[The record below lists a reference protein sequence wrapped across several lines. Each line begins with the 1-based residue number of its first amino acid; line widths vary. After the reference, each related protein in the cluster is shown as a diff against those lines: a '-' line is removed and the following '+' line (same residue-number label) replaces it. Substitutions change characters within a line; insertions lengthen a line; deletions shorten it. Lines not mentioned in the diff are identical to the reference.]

1 MDNFDLKKYLVEN
14 KVTRNS
20 QLLKEEEE
28 NPQKAIQVAKKVVD
42 KVDDS
47 PKFDKVVD
55 AIAKDPKAQAELMK
69 LMGLNEGEGITEDIV
84 DKLALQFGKKAAQNP
99 QKLDEG
105 FDFQGAFWSGLVGG
119 GVLAKYLAS
128 MGDVITPHMQ
138 QMGYSP
144 SHIGAMVAGSVGG
157 ALLAVLGKAV
167 YDKVKNKQN
176 G

>member
-20 QLLKEEEE
+20 KLLKEEEE
-28 NPQKAIQVAKKVVD
+28 NPQKAVQIAKKVAD

-47 PKFDKVVD
+47 PEFDKVVD

-69 LMGLNEGEGITEDIV
+69 LMGLNEGEGITEDII
-84 DKLALQFGKKAAQNP
+84 DKLALQFADKAAQNP

-105 FDFQGAFWSGLVGG
+105 FDFQGAFWTGLLGG
-119 GVLAKYLAS
+119 GALAKYLAS

-144 SHIGAMVAGSVGG
+144 SHMGATIAGAIGG
-157 ALLAVLGKAV
+157 AILAVVGKAI
-167 YDKVKNKQN
+167 YDKVKDK
-176 G
+176 

>member
-20 QLLKEEEE
+20 KMLTEAEEIT
-28 NPQKAIQVAKKVVD
+28 PQKAVAVAKKVAD
-42 KVDDS
+42 KVDDL

-69 LMGLNEGEGITEDIV
+69 LMGLNEGEGLTEDIV
-84 DKLALQFGKKAAQNP
+84 DKLALQFAKKAEQNP
-99 QKLDEG
+99 EKLNEE
-105 FDFQGAFWSGLVGG
+105 FDYGGAFWTGLLGG

-138 QMGYSP
+138 QMGYAP
-144 SHIGAMVAGSVGG
+144 SHMGATMAGAIGG
-157 ALLAVLGKAV
+157 AILAVIGKAI
-167 YDKVKNKQN
+167 YDKVK
-176 G
+176 GE

>member
-1 MDNFDLKKYLVEN
+1 MDNFDLRKYLVEN
-14 KVTRNS
+14 KVTTNS
-20 QLLKEEEE
+20 RMLSEAEQV
-28 NPQKAIQVAKKVVD
+28 NPQKAVAIAKKVAD

-69 LMGLNEGEGITEDIV
+69 LMGLNEGEGLTEDIV
-84 DKLALQFGKKAAQNP
+84 DKLALQFAKKAEQNP
-99 QKLDEG
+99 EKLDEG
-105 FDFQGAFWSGLVGG
+105 FDFQGALWTGLLGG

-144 SHIGAMVAGSVGG
+144 SHMGAAIAGAIGG
-157 ALLAVLGKAV
+157 AILAVVGKAV
-167 YDKVKNKQN
+167 YDKVKK
-176 G
+176 GA